1 MPHLA
6 GKKIAKSH
14 STIIN
19 EVKIILKHLQSNLLV
34 TKIVTGEIKV
44 IKAGPNRIKIT
55 PIPAGLELMIRGRS
69 ARQKIF
75 IYTKEPKTIENI
87 IKTKTLS

>member
-6 GKKIAKSH
+6 GRKIAKSH

-19 EVKIILKHLQSNLLV
+19 EAKSILNLVQSNPLV

-44 IKAGPNRIKIT
+44 IKAGPIRIKIT
-55 PIPAGLELMIRGRS
+55 PIPAGLQLMIRGRN
-69 ARQKIF
+69 ARQKVF
-75 IYTKEPKTIENI
+75 IYTSDPQAIEI
-87 IKTKTLS
+87 QIKNKTLR